1 MKCDDAFLKVG
12 YLFKRNELDYDN
24 KHYMVY
30 EFIDYVIAIVY
41 GKYDD
46 ILYFNVA
53 SGDSKGVTGT
63 VIGYYEDELNSR
75 IGKFTYGIL
84 TRDIYKEL
92 KFSDNIP
99 DFDKIREYKMS
110 HTSKYYILNE
120 KNSHLTDLYE
130 THLYSKIKKDEK
142 KLVKK

>member
-30 EFIDYVIAIVY
+30 EFIDYVIVIVY

-53 SGDSKGVTGT
+53 SGDSKGITGT

-99 DFDKIREYKMS
+99 DFDKIREYKIIAFPIKTPIIIMNL
-110 HTSKYYILNE
+110 LNV
-120 KNSHLTDLYE
+120 KNMLD
-130 THLYSKIKKDEK
+130 
-142 KLVKK
+142 

>member
-1 MKCDDAFLKVG
+1 
-12 YLFKRNELDYDN
+12 
-24 KHYMVY
+24 MVY